1 MSESDQPR
9 VKRSRFDTSGPAASS
24 QPGPAAG
31 NDDAKTKLEKAKRLL
46 ELSKALRNKVP
57 KVTGATLP
65 PLPPPAAPSASLAAA
80 PGGKPKTSTPASLYL
95 DDQGREVDEQGRLV
109 KRDTRAVAAPTLKL
123 NERVEGKKAAPKE
136 PEPPK
141 RSFYDQ
147 EIGERLLNKTLRRP
161 RASFDFVQHGR
172 FEKQAE
178 AMRLKAQ
185 FGDEAVKAKPPKAFE
200 DKKSAGPIGDVN
212 MIPLGQRPLKEE
224 KKEPE
229 LDPIPDVEW
238 WDQRLLRNPQTYG
251 VGESG
256 EDIAANLNT
265 DKITILVEHPVP
277 IDPPAEEAPP
287 PPMPLMLTAKERK
300 KLKTQRRNEREKDR
314 QEMIRQGLMEPPK
327 PKVKISNLMR
337 VLGNE
342 AVADP
347 SAMEA
352 EVRAQMEEREQAH
365 KDRNLARKL
374 TPAEKREKK
383 HIKLVGAAAEGEA
396 PTVAVY
402 SVDKL
407 NKPAHR
413 FKVRVNAE
421 ELHMTGCSVT
431 TEALS
436 VVVVEG
442 GPKAHKRYNKLMLNR
457 IKWDE
462 DQEEEDDTKEES
474 GVHRKVPGCRLAWTG
489 KVKATAF
496 DKFVV
501 HDAKS
506 AAEACKFLEDRGI
519 AHYWDLAEA
528 TVQE

>member
-1 MSESDQPR
+1 MSEGEQPR
-9 VKRSRFDTSGPAASS
+9 VKRSRFDTSGPAVPSV
-24 QPGPAAG
+24 PAAAKPI
-31 NDDAKTKLEKAKRLL
+31 DKDAAKAALERARKLL
-46 ELSKALRNKVP
+46 ELRQLNEKLKNKVP
-57 KVTGATLP
+57 KASGTPAV
-65 PLPPPAAPSASLAAA
+65 LPPPAVAPALP
-80 PGGKPKTSTPASLYL
+80 PGAKPKTFTPASLYL
-95 DDQGREVDEQGRLV
+95 DDQGREVDAQGRLIQ
-109 KRDTRAVAAPTLKL
+109 RNDTRVAAPTLKL
-123 NERVEGKKAAPKE
+123 NERVEAKKPAEPKK

-141 RSFYDQ
+141 RSFYDP
-147 EIGERLLNKTLRRP
+147 EMGDRLLNKVQRRP
-161 RASFDFVQHGR
+161 RASFEFVQHGR

-178 AMRLKAQ
+178 VLRLKAQ
-185 FGDEAVKAKPPKAFE
+185 FGEEAVKARPGKAFE
-200 DKKSAGPIGDVN
+200 DKRSAAPVGDVN
-212 MIPLGQRPLKEE
+212 MIPLGQRPPKEE

-238 WDQRLLRNPQTYG
+238 WDARILRDP
-251 VGESG
+251 E
-256 EDIAANLNT
+256 
-265 DKITILVEHPVP
+265 KITILVEHPVP
-277 IDPPAEEAPP
+277 IDPPAEEPPP

-352 EVRAQMEEREQAH
+352 QVRAQMEEREQAH

-374 TPAEKREKK
+374 TPAERKENK
-383 HIKLVGAAAEGEA
+383 HVKLVGAAGEGEA

-402 SVDKL
+402 AVDRL
-407 NKPAHR
+407 AKPTHR
-413 FKVRVNAE
+413 FKVRANAE

-442 GPKAHKRYNKLMLNR
+442 GPKSHKRYNKLMLGR
-457 IKWDE
+457 IKWEEEQEEDE
-462 DQEEEDDTKEES
+462 DDDRRQQDEDN
-474 GVHRKVPGCRLAWTG
+474 VQRKIPGCRLAWTG
-489 KVKATAF
+489 KVKAMAF
-496 DKFVV
+496 SKFMV

-506 AAEACKFLEDRGI
+506 AAEARKFLEERGV

-528 TVQE
+528 TVQ